1 MKIYVDLNSD
11 MGEGFADYKLGEDAA
26 LLDIVTS
33 ANIACGWH
41 AGDPLIMNTTVKEA
55 LRKGV
60 AVGAHPGFPDLMGF
74 GRRSLDVS
82 PKEAALYTLYQTGA
96 LSAFSSLHG
105 GELQHIKLHGALYN
119 MASVSEPLSEA
130 ITDAVQAWNPS
141 IILMGLSGSLFLKK
155 AEEKGLKTA
164 HEVFADRAYNRDG
177 TLVSRKQPGA
187 LITDPK
193 AAVERVLQMVLE
205 KKVRAVTGELI
216 PIQADSICVHGDNPE
231 ALRLAETIRSQLEN
245 SGIRV
250 QPLHTFL

>member
-82 PKEAALYTLYQTGA
+82 PKEAAFYTLYQTGA

-119 MASVSEPLSEA
+119 MTSVSELLSEA
-130 ITDAVQAWNPS
+130 ITDAIQAWNPS

-205 KKVRAVTGELI
+205 KKVKAITGELI
-216 PIQADSICVHGDNPE
+216 SIQADSICVHGDNPK
-231 ALRLAETIRSQLEN
+231 ALLLAKTIRSQLEN
-245 SGIRV
+245 SGIHV